1 MIGISTSQHDTDFDA
16 NTGIKRVKQ
25 VIPATDVV
33 DVNVI
38 GVMPAHRPRL
48 NKSELIADVLEAGV
62 PATINRRRCQ
72 HRRCLC

>member
-1 MIGISTSQHDTDFDA
+1 
-16 NTGIKRVKQ
+16 
-25 VIPATDVV
+25 
-33 DVNVI
+33 
-38 GVMPAHRPRL
+38 MPAHRPRL